1 MLNPTAT
8 TDTADVSEVCLTGS
22 FRSVDWNTG
31 TAQFHQSDGTV
42 TTVSFT
48 PEQDGWLKLV
58 ANVPVNLKG
67 ILGLVA
73 SDSSGN
79 GSRADDSVCTD
90 EQDVLQLIEVKVVE
104 RGWFPYTLED
114 AESVRARNGYDPEKH
129 EPLSFD
135 FYDDAFMRDIRGPDY
150 GDAGA

>member
-48 PEQDGWLKLV
+48 AEQDGWLKLV

-67 ILGLVA
+67 ILGQDV
-73 SDSSGN
+73 SDSSRN
-79 GSRADDSVCTD
+79 GMRAEDSGGTHG
-90 EQDVLQLIEVKVVE
+90 QDVLQLIEVKVID

-114 AESVRARNGYDPEKH
+114 AVSVRARNSYDPDKH

-150 GDAGA
+150 GDGGA

>member
-22 FRSVDWNTG
+22 FRAVNWNTG

-67 ILGLVA
+67 ILGQDP
-73 SDSSGN
+73 SDSSRN
-79 GSRADDSVCTD
+79 GLRAEDSGGTD
-90 EQDVLQLIEVKVVE
+90 EQDVLQLIEVKVVD

-114 AESVRARNGYDPEKH
+114 AESVRARNSYDSEEH